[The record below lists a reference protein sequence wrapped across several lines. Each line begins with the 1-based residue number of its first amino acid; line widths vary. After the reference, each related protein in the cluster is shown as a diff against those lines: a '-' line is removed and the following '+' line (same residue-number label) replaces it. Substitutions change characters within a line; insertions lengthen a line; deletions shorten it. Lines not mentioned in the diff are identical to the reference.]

1 MIAIYAQNRQAIW
14 NYADI
19 SRFHVT
25 GTGTGIQAVAKN
37 GSGGEL
43 ARYKSREQCTYVLG
57 MLMSALDADDR
68 TFTFPAEREIE
79 YAKQHSATGGGKRHG
94 GS

>member
-1 MIAIYAQNRQAIW
+1 MIAIYTQNKQAVW

-25 GTGTGIQAVAKN
+25 GNGTGIQAVAKN
-37 GSGGEL
+37 GAGGEL
-43 ARYKSREQCTYVLG
+43 ARYRNREQCTYVLG
-57 MLMSALDADDR
+57 MLMSALESDER
-68 TFTFPAEREIE
+68 TFSFPEERELE
-79 YAKQHSATGGGKRHG
+79 YAKQQGSTGGGKRHG